1 MARRNYIVNV
11 DTLASDLLA
20 CKNAFESVGIPWVI
34 TDGIVLGYARY
45 KKILEWDTDLD
56 VAVFDEVNQEQ
67 WRSIYEALTK
77 EGFKIRSN
85 KSDFV
90 YGGRL
95 TPFNLWFF
103 HKKGNFYEAFPGT
116 TKGRKFVEKR
126 IWYDKIQMVDFL
138 GSQYPMP
145 NDINNY
151 LDYHYGTDW
160 RTHIVKNHQLWF
172 ETKRG
177 KPEDKGLVG
186 RSSKIGDLW
195 PKILKVSDTME
206 INENE

>member
-1 MARRNYIVNV
+1 MAIAKRTVNA
-11 DTLASDLLA
+11 DTIASDLLA

-56 VAVFDEVNQEQ
+56 AAVFVELDGEQ
-67 WRSIYEALTK
+67 WKSLYAALTK
-77 EGFKIRSN
+77 EEFNIRA
-85 KSDFV
+85 KRRDFV

-103 HKKGNFYEAFPGT
+103 HKKGNFYESFPGT
-116 TKGRKFVEKR
+116 TPGRKFVEKR
-126 IWYDKIQMVDFL
+126 VWYDKFQMVDFL
-138 GSQYPMP
+138 GSKYPMP
-145 NDINNY
+145 NDIDDY

-160 RTHIVKNHQLWF
+160 RTNIIKDHQLWF

-177 KPEDKGLVG
+177 KPKDKGLVG
-186 RSSKIGDLW
+186 RSSKKGDLW
-195 PKILKVSDTME
+195 PKILKVGDTME
-206 INENE
+206 KT